1 MLGAGRSDHEI
12 VLAPAQ
18 GGRVTVGAVTDTL
31 NYDARRSELPK
42 ASFTP
47 EASDRDPQETREWI
61 ESLEAVVENGG
72 RERAQY
78 LLKRVL
84 ENARRHRILPP
95 GPLSTDYVN
104 TISTD
109 EEPAFPGDEMME
121 KRIRRIVRWNAV
133 AMVHR
138 ANVAYAGI
146 GGHLSTY
153 ASSASLYEIGFNHFF
168 QGKDAEG
175 SSGDLIYFQGHAA
188 PGIYARAFLEGRLSI
203 ETMERFRREA
213 ERGAGLSSYPH
224 PRLMPG
230 FWEFPTVSMGL
241 GPLTAIYQA
250 RFARYLSNRGIT
262 ETGKSRIWAFL
273 GDGETDEP
281 EALGSL
287 SIAACEGLDNLVF
300 VVNCNLQRLDGPV
313 RGNGKIIQELEAVF
327 RGAGWHVVK
336 VIWGPEWDELLAQD
350 HAGVLRRRMNEVV
363 DGQWQK
369 YTTASG
375 EYIRRDFFGTD
386 PRLLDMVAHLS
397 DKQIEGLR
405 RGGHSYRKLY
415 AAYRRATENKGR
427 PTVILAHT
435 VKGWTLGE
443 SFEGSNVTHQ
453 KKKLEKDE
461 LRVFRDALHLPVPD
475 AKLAEAPFYH
485 PGTQSPEVEYLL
497 ERRRALGGS
506 IPKRRG
512 LAQVKVEL
520 PQGELFD
527 EFKQGTADAE
537 ASTTMAFARMLSKLL
552 RDKRIG
558 RRVVPIVPD
567 EARTF
572 GMDALFSQ
580 VGIYSSRGQLYEPV
594 DKGKLLY
601 YRESKDG
608 QVLEE
613 GITEAGS
620 TASFIA
626 AGTAYSNFGQPM
638 IPFYIF
644 YSMFGFQRTGDLFW
658 AAGDSMAREF
668 VLGAT
673 AGRTTLNGEGLQHQ
687 DGHTHLLMSTIPC
700 CVCYD
705 VAYAYELAVVIEEGL
720 RRMIGDEEAIYYYI
734 TLQNENYPMPPMP
747 EGAREGILRGLYRL
761 SAAPA
766 KKAQHVQLF
775 GSGSILLQVLRA
787 REILEGYGV
796 SADVWSVTSYVEL
809 RRDALDAERHARL
822 NPGAPP
828 KPSYLSQALAG
839 VDGPFI
845 AASDF
850 MKAVPDQIAR
860 FVPGRFVPL
869 GTDGFGM
876 SDTRAALR
884 RHFEI
889 DAESIAI
896 AALDALRLDGKLDAA
911 IAQRAIAEL
920 GVDPEKVDP
929 TRV

>member
-1 MLGAGRSDHEI
+1 VSDTASYE
-12 VLAPAQ
+12 P
-18 GGRVTVGAVTDTL
+18 
-31 NYDARRSELPK
+31 RRSEFPK
-42 ASFTP
+42 SSFTA
-47 EASDRDPQETREWI
+47 EASDKDPDETREWI
-61 ESLEAVVENGG
+61 ESMESVVRASG

-78 LLKRVL
+78 LLRRVL
-84 ENARRHRILPP
+84 ENARRFRILPP
-95 GPLSTDYVN
+95 GPLTTDYVN
-104 TISTD
+104 TIGAD

-138 ANVAYAGI
+138 ANVKFPGI

-168 QGKDAEG
+168 RGKDEEG
-175 SSGDLIYFQGHAA
+175 SAGDLVYYQGHAA
-188 PGIYARAFLEGRLSI
+188 PGIYARAFLEGRISI
-203 ETMERFRREA
+203 DTMERFRREV

-241 GPLTAIYQA
+241 GPLQAIYQA
-250 RFARYLSNRGIT
+250 RFARYLSGRGIA
-262 ETGKSRIWAFL
+262 ETAKSRIWAFL

-287 SIAACEGLDNLVF
+287 SIAAREGLDNLVF

-327 RGAGWHVVK
+327 RGAGWHVIK
-336 VIWGPEWDELLAQD
+336 VIWGPEWDELLQRD
-350 HAGVLRRRMNEVV
+350 QEGVLRRRMNEVV

-375 EYIRRDFFGTD
+375 DYTRRDFFGTD
-386 PRLLDMVAHLS
+386 PRLLEMVGHLS
-397 DKQIEGLR
+397 DADIEKLR

-415 AAYRRATENKGR
+415 AAYRRAVENRGR

-461 LRVFRDALHLPVPD
+461 IRAFRDVLHLPVPD
-475 AKLAEAPFYH
+475 SKLEEAPFYH
-485 PGTQSPEVEYLL
+485 PGMSSPEVEYLL

-512 LAQVKVEL
+512 HAQVKVEL
-520 PQGELFD
+520 PDAELFD
-527 EFKQGTADAE
+527 EFKQGTGEGE

-552 RDKRIG
+552 RDKRLG

-580 VGIYSSRGQLYEPV
+580 VGIYSSLGQLYEPV

-620 TASFIA
+620 SASFIA
-626 AGTAYSNFGQPM
+626 AGTSYSTFGQPM

-658 AAGDSMAREF
+658 AAGDSMARGF
-668 VLGAT
+668 ILGAT

-700 CVCYD
+700 CVCYE
-705 VAYAYELAVVIEEGL
+705 VAYAYELAVIIEAGL
-720 RRMIGDEEAIYYYI
+720 SRMIGNEENVFYYV
-734 TLQNENYPMPPMP
+734 TLQNENYAMPPMP
-747 EGAREGILRGLYRL
+747 ADSKEGILRGIHRVAET
-761 SAAPA
+761 SSPRD
-766 KKAQHVQLF
+766 KHVQLF
-775 GSGSILLQVLRA
+775 GSGSILREVLRA
-787 REILEGYGV
+787 REILERYGV
-796 SADVWSVTSYVEL
+796 SSDIWSVTSYVEL
-809 RRDALDAERHARL
+809 RRDALAAERRARL
-822 NPGAPP
+822 HPDAPAPEPYLERALGGAR
-828 KPSYLSQALAG
+828 
-839 VDGPFI
+839 GPFI
-845 AASDF
+845 AASDSV
-850 MKAVPDQIAR
+850 KSVPDLIAR
-860 FVPGRFVPL
+860 WVPGRYVTL

-876 SDTRAALR
+876 SDTRESLR
-884 RHFEI
+884 RHFEV
-889 DAESIAI
+889 DAENIAV
-896 AALDALRLDGKLDAA
+896 AALDALRLEGKLSAGEVA
-911 IAQRAIAEL
+911 RAIREL
-920 GVDPEKVDP
+920 GVDPDKLDP
-929 TRV
+929 TSI